1 MILDDN
7 HLLDTRKKRFIISK
21 IWNFETLKIQNMFQI
36 FKFSKMFYHIY
47 MGYNVHDVL
56 NKILVYN
63 TWNWTLIY
71 NEHVLVCFEIIIIFE
86 NET

>member
-63 TWNWTLIY
+63 T
-71 NEHVLVCFEIIIIFE
+71 
-86 NET
+86 